1 MGRKLDL
8 SVLTDNEA
16 EHVLQVVQRD
26 MKLRKKEEKRL
37 SELKQELDEEGSRC
51 LLLSRQRCFNRRCC
65 IRCCLPFT
73 FLFNPKRQCQLCRYN
88 VCKACRVY
96 DKQDKAWLCSS
107 CQKSRLLKTQSLEW
121 FYTNVKQRFKR
132 FGSAKVLKTLYRK
145 HLAEHSDLTEGS
157 GYEESVCNEGSVCG
171 SDSTFYRQSEEHSMA
186 ETLTVA
192 LRVAEEAID
201 EAISKA
207 ELDTDSQEKQ
217 KEALYLQEHRGELI
231 EELAQTIVQKIIS
244 SRKTLADTR
253 EKNNQDWPLEQNA
266 DPHHRHHPA
275 TCDQAC
281 SSLKHQPALWR
292 SHSASSLVDDDSPAL
307 IRDSLQLLKKEG
319 SESTMAAWKSVD
331 RLDNTVLQSADRNWI
346 ALQSIQLSRPGLLT
360 KRKSLVYSAL
370 EKESGIV
377 SAYEGLGSDSET
389 KPQSDISQGAALGE
403 IHKKMTDSN
412 FNPQGTQDRSPTP
425 RTDFTDLP
433 SDSDGKWKSHKPLH
447 AFYKRNDVPV
457 EVRRTSASRGTSI
470 IDMNFNS
477 AVTSEEESSVA
488 AEVGKVGRSRKKRRS
503 KKEQAATFSV
513 TELNKNDWSQPSPDT
528 VTSDTFETSAP
539 EQFDPKSDLTDT
551 ELTYKSRELSGRVC
565 DSTGKEECDKE
576 TGSSDDGQRQ
586 GTEETDGEDE
596 RFWKTEMELD
606 DGRMLDDL
614 EIDEEMKCRLYK
626 VVEHSRLTYL
636 SSTDDELDRVNQS
649 EGELDEDN
657 NEQEGLTFKL
667 WQLEK
672 ELKASQCSSTEDEL
686 DRVGVEEKKTEEEAG
701 DGSNE
706 ELAVKVCKL
715 ANQVNATQFSSTE
728 DELDRVGRDGE
739 NEIEEEILWKLQA
752 QKAVQAAHLR
762 DLSSL
767 VGTSQFSSTEDE
779 LDEAEK
785 TEGERD
791 LRVNEGGNE
800 SSCDMEDVW
809 DTAKEQTESFTGLDV
824 KMFDLEDET
833 CEKVTSENVP
843 DNQMDTNNVQQVKTE
858 DPQKR
863 RCFEE
868 TSAKVTEDEMIEECM
883 CGDAKE
889 TKSMAGAEDTEIISS
904 NETRTEQGDWAEGNE
919 EEKFQESSDDQRK
932 WEAIANSDEE
942 DAEFDRI
949 ISSMLTMTLED
960 MQVETLQSTDEESGR
975 TNLELEN
982 ADGRVKI
989 SGFNDKVIVARSI
1002 NASKETGSEKELQ
1015 RRCDDVRPESAGK
1028 EKVTGDET
1036 FRKKERGARM
1046 SRNTNEQQGKEKEH
1060 KERRNVAQQMSTE
1073 EEEYKDQRDGSGGAA
1088 AEEESERKESDEKDV
1103 ADTEQRSKSSLHK
1116 GFLSPEEIQH
1126 RYSAVSLCSITT
1138 EVLKVLNATEE
1149 LLQGVEGGHD
1159 NRLSAIDALPPNTD
1173 VKKLDEQFCRLEE
1186 NVYVAAGAVYGLEAE
1201 LSDLEECA
1209 RRTCTSTPDME
1220 LSFLEEQVASAAARV
1235 QHSELQICD
1244 ISARIAAL
1252 RSAGLIVDTQ
1262 SHLTKTRTTP
1272 VLPVTLVSTRQVRR
1286 RLPAPPAKEDKE
1298 S

>member
-8 SVLTDNEA
+8 SGLTDNEA

-26 MKLRKKEEKRL
+26 MKLRKKEERRL
-37 SELKQELDEEGSRC
+37 SERKQELDEEGSRC
-51 LLLSRQRCFNRRCC
+51 LLLSRQRCFNQRCC

-73 FLFNPKRQCQLCRYN
+73 FLFNPKRQCQICRYN

-145 HLAEHSDLTEGS
+145 HLAEHSALSDLTEGS

-275 TCDQAC
+275 ACDQAC
-281 SSLKHQPALWR
+281 SSLKHQPGLWR
-292 SHSASSLVDDDSPAL
+292 SHSASSLLDDDSPAL
-307 IRDSLQLLKKEG
+307 IRDSLQPLKKED
-319 SESTMAAWKSVD
+319 SESTMTAWKSAD
-331 RLDNTVLQSADRNWI
+331 RLDNTEIKSVLQSADRNWI

-370 EKESGIV
+370 EKESSVV
-377 SAYEGLGSDSET
+377 SAYEGLGSDNET
-389 KPQSDISQGAALGE
+389 KPESDSSQGAALWE
-403 IHKKMTDSN
+403 IHKKLTDSN
-412 FNPQGTQDRSPTP
+412 FNPQGTRVRSPTP
-425 RTDFTDLP
+425 RTDSTDLP
-433 SDSDGKWKSHKPLH
+433 SDSDGKWKPHKPLH
-447 AFYKRNDVPV
+447 AFYKRNDMPV

-470 IDMNFNS
+470 IDMNFNP
-477 AVTSEEESSVA
+477 AVASEEESSVA

-513 TELNKNDWSQPSPDT
+513 MELNKNDWSQPSPD
-528 VTSDTFETSAP
+528 AP

-551 ELTYKSRELSGRVC
+551 ELTFKSRELSGR
-565 DSTGKEECDKE
+565 
-576 TGSSDDGQRQ
+576 RQ

-596 RFWKTEMELD
+596 
-606 DGRMLDDL
+606 
-614 EIDEEMKCRLYK
+614 
-626 VVEHSRLTYL
+626 RLTYL

-667 WQLEK
+667 CQLEK

-686 DRVGVEEKKTEEEAG
+686 DRVGVEEKAG
-701 DGSNE
+701 
-706 ELAVKVCKL
+706 
-715 ANQVNATQFSSTE
+715 E

-767 VGTSQFSSTEDE
+767 VDTTQFSSTEDE

-785 TEGERD
+785 TEGESD
-791 LRVNEGGNE
+791 LRVNEGRNE

-809 DTAKEQTESFTGLDV
+809 DTAKERTESFTGLNV
-824 KMFDLEDET
+824 KID
-833 CEKVTSENVP
+833 
-843 DNQMDTNNVQQVKTE
+843 
-858 DPQKR
+858 R
-863 RCFEE
+863 R
-868 TSAKVTEDEMIEECM
+868 SS
-883 CGDAKE
+883 KE
-889 TKSMAGAEDTEIISS
+889 TEMGS
-904 NETRTEQGDWAEGNE
+904 NS
-919 EEKFQESSDDQRK
+919 KH
-932 WEAIANSDEE
+932 
-942 DAEFDRI
+942 
-949 ISSMLTMTLED
+949 
-960 MQVETLQSTDEESGR
+960 
-975 TNLELEN
+975 
-982 ADGRVKI
+982 
-989 SGFNDKVIVARSI
+989 I

-1015 RRCDDVRPESAGK
+1015 RRCDDVRPESAGN
-1028 EKVTGDET
+1028 EKITGDET
-1036 FRKKERGARM
+1036 YRKKERGARM
-1046 SRNTNEQQGKEKEH
+1046 SRNTNEQQH

-1073 EEEYKDQRDGSGGAA
+1073 EEEECKDQRDGSGGAA
-1088 AEEESERKESDEKDV
+1088 AEEESDEKDV
-1103 ADTEQRSKSSLHK
+1103 ADKEQRSKSSQRE

-1149 LLQGVEGGHD
+1149 LLQGVEGGDD

-1209 RRTCTSTPDME
+1209 RGTSTSTPDME

-1244 ISARIAAL
+1244 ISARVAAL

>member
-8 SVLTDNEA
+8 SGLTDNEA

-26 MKLRKKEEKRL
+26 MKLRKKEERRL
-37 SELKQELDEEGSRC
+37 SERKQELDEEGSRC
-51 LLLSRQRCFNRRCC
+51 LLLSRQRCFNQRCC

-73 FLFNPKRQCQLCRYN
+73 FLFNPKRQCQICRYN

-145 HLAEHSDLTEGS
+145 HLAEHSALSDLTEGS

-275 TCDQAC
+275 ACDQAC
-281 SSLKHQPALWR
+281 SSLKHQPGLWR
-292 SHSASSLVDDDSPAL
+292 SHSASSLLDDDSPAL
-307 IRDSLQLLKKEG
+307 IRDSLQPLKKED
-319 SESTMAAWKSVD
+319 SESTMTAWKSAD

-370 EKESGIV
+370 EKESSVV
-377 SAYEGLGSDSET
+377 SAYEGLGSDNET
-389 KPQSDISQGAALGE
+389 KPESDSSQGAALWE
-403 IHKKMTDSN
+403 IHKKLTDSN
-412 FNPQGTQDRSPTP
+412 FNPQGTRVRSPTP
-425 RTDFTDLP
+425 RTDSTDLP
-433 SDSDGKWKSHKPLH
+433 SDSDGKWKPHKPLH
-447 AFYKRNDVPV
+447 AFYKRNDMPV

-470 IDMNFNS
+470 IDMNFNP
-477 AVTSEEESSVA
+477 AVASEEESSVA

-513 TELNKNDWSQPSPDT
+513 MELNKNDWSQPSPD
-528 VTSDTFETSAP
+528 AP

-551 ELTYKSRELSGRVC
+551 ELTFKSRELSGRVC
-565 DSTGKEECDKE
+565 DSTGKEERDKE

-606 DGRMLDDL
+606 DGRMQDDL
-614 EIDEEMKCRLYK
+614 EIDEEMECRLYK

-667 WQLEK
+667 CQLEK

-686 DRVGVEEKKTEEEAG
+686 DRVGVEEKAG
-701 DGSNE
+701 GGNNE

-767 VGTSQFSSTEDE
+767 VDTTQFSSTEDE

-785 TEGERD
+785 TEGESD
-791 LRVNEGGNE
+791 LRVNEGRNE

-809 DTAKEQTESFTGLDV
+809 DTAKERTESFTGLNV
-824 KMFDLEDET
+824 KMFDLEDAT

-843 DNQMDTNNVQQVKTE
+843 DNHMETNNVQQVKTAIE

-883 CGDAKE
+883 CVDAKE
-889 TKSMAGAEDTEIISS
+889 TKSMAGAKDTEIISS
-904 NETRTEQGDWAEGNE
+904 NETRTEQGDWAEAEWLEGNE
-919 EEKFQESSDDQRK
+919 EEKFQESGDDQRK
-932 WEAIANSDEE
+932 WEATANSDEE

-960 MQVETLQSTDEESGR
+960 MQGETLQNTDAESGR

-989 SGFNDKVIVARSI
+989 SGFNDKVIVAQSI

-1015 RRCDDVRPESAGK
+1015 RRCDDVRPESAGN
-1028 EKVTGDET
+1028 EKITGDET
-1036 FRKKERGARM
+1036 YRKKERGARM
-1046 SRNTNEQQGKEKEH
+1046 SRNTNEQQH

-1073 EEEYKDQRDGSGGAA
+1073 EEEECKDQRDGSGGAA
-1088 AEEESERKESDEKDV
+1088 AEEESDEKDV
-1103 ADTEQRSKSSLHK
+1103 ADKEQRSKSSQRE

-1149 LLQGVEGGHD
+1149 LLQGVEGGDD

-1209 RRTCTSTPDME
+1209 RGTSTSTPDME

-1244 ISARIAAL
+1244 ISARVAAL